1 MIRDGCDHVSRITH
15 HESRIM
21 APIYCQKCGRANGPA
36 AKKCIWCGVAISADG
51 TVGKLETTRVEI
63 GYLDGLDRFEDPGPV
78 RLSINGE
85 GIEIT
90 ELVPGSRSVK
100 LPASSIVE
108 ANVVDASTMI
118 EGKRVRP
125 RWWWLALGPLA
136 FAVPGR
142 RTPDT
147 KSHDYI
153 LTIRYKAQGKIR
165 NAVFHRE
172 DRSGL
177 AVVEGLARIVMALT
191 RVR

>member
-1 MIRDGCDHVSRITH
+1 
-15 HESRIM
+15 M
-21 APIYCQKCGRANGPA
+21 APIYCQKCGRTNGPA

-125 RWWWLALGPLA
+125 RWRWLALGPLA

-153 LTIRYKAQGKIR
+153 LTLRYKAQAKIR

-177 AVVEGLARIVMALT
+177 AGVEGLARIGLALR
-191 RVR
+191 RVREHRLQFVQVPLHDLANR